1 MVHMMDERRTEVSCS
16 LTAHLSSI
24 CKPYISSPSGGTIIS
39 FRLRDGGGTISTVEN
54 ILISQTASKVIA
66 LVLSV
71 CFLRQRHFDCY
82 GHSQLVPALMVWLY
96 AVGRP
101 SKLLLIRSIESGF
114 LFLFSLSPFQFLSL
128 FQHHSFHAYK
138 QFEAYQVIPFW
149 KYLFPHRYTRA
160 LIPILHHF
168 LSDLSPRWRIL
179 PMSVRID
186 TACRL
191 RF

>member
-1 MVHMMDERRTEVSCS
+1 MQAIHIITLRRNYHILSAERWR
-16 LTAHLSSI
+16 
-24 CKPYISSPSGGTIIS
+24 GN
-39 FRLRDGGGTISTVEN
+39 ISTVEN

-82 GHSQLVPALMVWLY
+82 GRSQLVPALKVWLY

-114 LFLFSLSPFQFLSL
+114 LFLFSLPLFQFLSL